1 MTISRC
7 FRRIRNVSNNSCRQN
22 QHTHF
27 MFTDFLSGDRAVY
40 ENVEKYYEARENADN
55 MAPARDILEK

>member
-1 MTISRC
+1 
-7 FRRIRNVSNNSCRQN
+7 
-22 QHTHF
+22 

-40 ENVEKYYEARENADN
+40 ENVEKYYGARENADN